1 MQEFH
6 KNCIEI
12 SHESIHFQKN
22 VGIGENPCS
31 KGALKVHLDP
41 FNLKELESTLCIT
54 LFALEFG
61 TLEFFK
67 I

>member
-1 MQEFH
+1 MNQ
-6 KNCIEI
+6 
-12 SHESIHFQKN
+12 SIFRKN
-22 VGIGENPCS
+22 VGIGESPCS

-54 LFALEFG
+54 LFALEFD